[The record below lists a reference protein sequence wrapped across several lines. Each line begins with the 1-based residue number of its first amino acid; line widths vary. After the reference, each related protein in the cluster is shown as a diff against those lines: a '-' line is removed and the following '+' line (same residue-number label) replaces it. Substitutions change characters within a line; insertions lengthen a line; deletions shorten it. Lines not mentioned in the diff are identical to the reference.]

1 MHELAVLG
9 DGRHRGEVVV
19 DGRADLAAELGL
31 LAGVLLGNDDAVDV
45 FPGGLALDIGDE
57 SDL

>member
-9 DGRHRGEVVV
+9 DGCHGGEVVI

-31 LAGVLLGNDDAVDV
+31 LAGVLLGNDGAVDV
-45 FPGGLALDIGDE
+45 VPGGLTLDIGDE